1 MEKWEPTEEQK
12 AIWRLER
19 EIELQEEEEQ
29 RRRNEERLKR
39 LSWFSLAFS
48 VLALLINVS
57 VMILSKLV
65 H

>member
-12 AIWRLER
+12 AIWRRER
-19 EIELQEEEEQ
+19 EIILQEEEEQ
-29 RRRNEERLKR
+29 RRRRRRSGER

>member
-12 AIWRLER
+12 AVWRRER
-19 EIELQEEEEQ
+19 EIMLQEEEEQ
-29 RRRNEERLKR
+29 RRRNEERL
-39 LSWFSLAFS
+39 SWFALAFS
-48 VLALLINVS
+48 ALALLINVS